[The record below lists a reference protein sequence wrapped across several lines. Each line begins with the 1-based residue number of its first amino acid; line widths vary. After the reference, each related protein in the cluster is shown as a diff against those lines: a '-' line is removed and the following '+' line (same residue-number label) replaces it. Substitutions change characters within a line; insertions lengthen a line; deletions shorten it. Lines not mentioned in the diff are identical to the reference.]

1 MIKSILLTFTLAFFI
16 SACSTSGVL
25 LKGKLQRVTGNN
37 MPSPDIL
44 REEPPGFAGTIYF
57 FEPTIA
63 NQADPAREPGV
74 YRMSGKIPVAM
85 TKADSLGQFQIRLKP
100 GRYSVLIG
108 RDGLYYSNITDLDGS
123 INPFTINR
131 RETKQLVLR
140 ADWDAVY

>member
-1 MIKSILLTFTLAFFI
+1 MIKSILLSFTLAFFI
-16 SACSTSGVL
+16 SACSTSGIL
-25 LKGKLQRVTGNN
+25 LKGKLHRVTGNN
-37 MPSPDIL
+37 MPSPDIF

-74 YRMSGKIPVAM
+74 YRMFGKIPVAT

-108 RDGLYYSNITDLDGS
+108 RDGLYYSNITDLDGC
-123 INPFTINR
+123 INPFNINR
-131 RETKQLVLR
+131 RETKPIVLR

>member
-1 MIKSILLTFTLAFFI
+1 MIKSILLTFTLVFFF
-16 SACSTSGVL
+16 SSCSTSRVL

-63 NQADPAREPGV
+63 NQADPALEPGV
-74 YRMSGKIPVAM
+74 YRMSGKTPVAT
-85 TKADSLGQFQIRLKP
+85 TKADSFGQFRIRLKP

-108 RDGLYYSNITDLDGS
+108 KDGFYYSNITDLDGS
-123 INPFTINR
+123 INPLTINQR
-131 RETKQLVLR
+131 RTELLVLQ

>member
-1 MIKSILLTFTLAFFI
+1 LLT
-16 SACSTSGVL
+16 
-25 LKGKLQRVTGNN
+25 GKLQRVTGNN
-37 MPSPDIL
+37 MPSPDIA
-44 REEPPGFAGTIYF
+44 REEPPGFAGIIYF
-57 FEPTIA
+57 FAPIMA
-63 NQADPAREPGV
+63 SQADPTREPGV

-108 RDGLYYSNITDLDGS
+108 RDGFYYSNITDLDGS
-123 INPFTINR
+123 INPVTITR